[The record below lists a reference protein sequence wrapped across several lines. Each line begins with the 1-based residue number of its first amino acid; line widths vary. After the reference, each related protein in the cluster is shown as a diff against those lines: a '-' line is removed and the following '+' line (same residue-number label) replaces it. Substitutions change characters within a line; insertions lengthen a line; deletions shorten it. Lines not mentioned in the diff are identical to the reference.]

1 MDCIKIQKG
10 DSLIYKSAHLIY
22 SFSNAYNLKD
32 KKLLIKFKYL
42 LIINKYLLSLHY
54 CLTNKSNMIIKIDF
68 FKVLHVVA
76 WVIFIGLCF
85 EAGGLLFNT
94 IFKLFLSPADATKL
108 WNKIDL
114 NALYDYNQSRYVT
127 LTSLM
132 VIVAVMKALLAY
144 LIVKI
149 FHDKKLDLAKP
160 FNEIVGR
167 FIINMSYLA
176 LGIGLFSSWGAK
188 VRQSVTSQ
196 NIAIPDLQDL
206 GLGGA
211 DVWFF
216 MWVMLLVIAQIFK
229 KGIEIQEENEL
240 TV

>member
-1 MDCIKIQKG
+1 
-10 DSLIYKSAHLIY
+10 
-22 SFSNAYNLKD
+22 
-32 KKLLIKFKYL
+32 
-42 LIINKYLLSLHY
+42 
-54 CLTNKSNMIIKIDF
+54 MIIKIDF
-68 FKVLHVVA
+68 FKVLHVFA

-85 EAGGLLFNT
+85 EAGALLFNT
-94 IFKLFLSPADATKL
+94 IFKLFLSPTGAAKL
-108 WNKIDL
+108 WNRIDL

-132 VIVAVMKALLAY
+132 VIVAVLKALLYY

-149 FHDKKLDLAKP
+149 FHDKKLDLSKP
-160 FNEIVGR
+160 FNGVVGR

-176 LGIGLFSSWGAK
+176 LGIGLFSNWGAN
-188 VRQSVTSQ
+188 VRKGVISQ
-196 NIAIPDLQDL
+196 NIAIPDLQEL
-206 GLGGA
+206 GLDGA

-216 MWVMLLVIAQIFK
+216 MWVTLLVIAQIFK